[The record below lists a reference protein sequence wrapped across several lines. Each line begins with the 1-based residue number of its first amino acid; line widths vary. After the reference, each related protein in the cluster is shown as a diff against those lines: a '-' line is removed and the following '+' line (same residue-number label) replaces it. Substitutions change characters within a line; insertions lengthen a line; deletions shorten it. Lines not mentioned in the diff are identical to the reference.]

1 MLAEVAA
8 TDISIARQPV
18 GFSESAEVA
27 EEGANAAKVAR
38 EQIEKSTGKSAISK
52 LNARKLGRPSLKEG
66 NRSNKEEY
74 RVNLINVD
82 LIIIGAGP
90 AGLSA
95 AQYGARS
102 NLSVLVLE
110 QLAPGGQVL
119 LIDVLENYPGIAPGK
134 TGFEFGEDLRRQAE
148 EFGANFLNENA
159 ETLSKEGDVFTVTLG
174 SGQTISSHTVIMA
187 TGAKHRT
194 LDIPGEKEF
203 YGRGVSYCATCDGP
217 FFKNKKIF
225 VVGGGDAACDE
236 ALFLS
241 RLSSQVILIHRR
253 ERFRAQKALAERTL
267 SNPNIE
273 VRFNT
278 IMKEIRGTTG
288 MGGKVSSVILEKT
301 GEPDSEENADAVFI
315 FTGTVPQTALVSGL
329 NGGIKT
335 GLDETG
341 YIITDQNMATSVPG
355 LFAAGDVRITPFRQ
369 VITAAA
375 DGAVAAHSA
384 AAYIDSLKGE
394 AY

>member
-1 MLAEVAA
+1 MPFH
-8 TDISIARQPV
+8 TDA
-18 GFSESAEVA
+18 
-27 EEGANAAKVAR
+27 
-38 EQIEKSTGKSAISK
+38 
-52 LNARKLGRPSLKEG
+52 
-66 NRSNKEEY
+66 
-74 RVNLINVD
+74 D

-90 AGLSA
+90 AGLTA

-110 QLAPGGQVL
+110 QLAPGGQAL

-148 EFGANFLNENA
+148 EFGAKFLTEQA
-159 ETLSKEGDVFTVTLG
+159 QTLDKEGEIFTVILG
-174 SGQTISSHTVIMA
+174 NGQKRSAPAVILA

-236 ALFLS
+236 AQYLS
-241 RLSSQVILIHRR
+241 RLTNQVILIHRR
-253 ERFRAQKALAERTL
+253 ERFRAQKALADRVL
-267 SNPNIE
+267 HNPNIQ

-278 IMKEIRGTTG
+278 VMKEIKGTSG
-288 MGGKVSSVILEKT
+288 APGGGRVASVVLGTAQDKT
-301 GEPDSEENADAVFI
+301 GASPDGNSLSDGNSFSEECADAVFI
-315 FTGTVPQTALVSGL
+315 FTGVIPQTSLVAGV
-329 NGGIKT
+329 NGGLKVDT
-335 GLDETG
+335 DEAG
-341 YIITDQNMATSVPG
+341 YIITDQRMASSVPG
-355 LFAAGDVRITPFRQ
+355 LFAAGDVRVTPFRQ
-369 VITAAA
+369 VITAAG
-375 DGAVAAHSA
+375 DGAVAAHCA

-394 AY
+394 AYSY